1 MAYEDDLSGFI
12 VAVKEE
18 AARYGF
24 VNFPLT
30 DAELEVA
37 YNEGLEVP
45 EMYGVFCDVHAGLSF
60 EEALAIAK
68 GLTPAVSA
76 ETRLEVIDVTPTWA
90 DILPVFRALLEDGS
104 AESQAS
110 IWKEIERMAKL
121 ADLYVASL
129 SPDPAAT
136 TDKEM
141 K

>member
-12 VAVKEE
+12 AAVKEE

-68 GLTPAVSA
+68 GLTPAVSPDV
-76 ETRLEVIDVTPTWA
+76 RPEVIDVTPTWTNL
-90 DILPVFRALLEDGS
+90 LPVFRAILEDDE
-104 AESQAS
+104 APAHSQQAV
-110 IWKEIERMAKL
+110 WGEIERMARI
-121 ADLYVASL
+121 ADLVAPGS
-129 SPDPAAT
+129 AT
-136 TDKEM
+136 TTLEKV
-141 K
+141 